1 MAGRRNLLKRI
12 VMVAGLVLIL
22 VGCSDPVLLERRW
35 TVMGT
40 YAEAEI
46 HAFDAKSAENMMEKV
61 RTAFERVDSE
71 MSNWKQ
77 DSMLNQVNRDAR
89 KGPVKVPSAD
99 LYRCIRLAYEYA
111 KNTAGAFDPT
121 VGRLVQAYGF
131 RPVRPRVPGE
141 GELAAALSHSGWEKL
156 QVFPE
161 SRSVRFLDSR
171 LELDLGGI
179 AKGYAIDVAAR
190 NFALPGIRSGLIDL
204 GGTVYA
210 WGVPEEG
217 AEWQVGIRDPEL
229 PGGSTG
235 TILLNNRA
243 VATSAIYE
251 SSFTVDGVTYG
262 HILDPRTGR
271 PANTDII
278 AASVISD
285 SAAEA
290 DALSTAFF
298 VAGSQESA
306 TMLQRARRIE
316 AILLVSGEDGPV
328 LMVSAS
334 LQDRFTVDPG
344 FASRIDGRVRFILPP
359 TTLQ

>member
-1 MAGRRNLLKRI
+1 
-12 VMVAGLVLIL
+12 
-22 VGCSDPVLLERRW
+22 
-35 TVMGT
+35 VMGT
-40 YAEAEI
+40 YAQAEI
-46 HAFDAKSAENMMEKV
+46 HAFDTRSAENMMEKV
-61 RTAFERVDSE
+61 RGALERVDAE

-89 KGPVKVPSAD
+89 KGPVKVPSGD
-99 LYRCIRLAYEYA
+99 LYRCIRIGYEFA
-111 KNTAGAFDPT
+111 KNTEGAFDPT
-121 VGRLVQAYGF
+121 IGRLVQAYGF

-141 GELAAALSHSGWEKL
+141 SELASAMEHSGWEKL

-161 SRSVRFLDSR
+161 SRSIRFRDER

-190 NFALPGIRSGLIDL
+190 NFALPGVRSGLIDL

-210 WGVPEEG
+210 FGVPEEG
-217 AEWQVGIRDPEL
+217 KEWQVGIRDPEL
-229 PGGSTG
+229 PDGSTG
-235 TILLNNRA
+235 TLLLKNRA

-251 SSFTVDGVTYG
+251 NSFTVDGVTYG

-271 PANTDII
+271 PAETDII
-278 AASVISD
+278 AATVISD

-298 VAGSQESA
+298 VAGSQGSA
-306 TMLQRARRIE
+306 AMLQRARRIE
-316 AILLVSGEDGPV
+316 AILLVDGEEGPV
-328 LMVSAS
+328 LMVSGS
-334 LQDRFTVDPG
+334 LKNRFTVDPG

-359 TTLQ
+359 TTLE

>member
-1 MAGRRNLLKRI
+1 MKPS
-12 VMVAGLVLIL
+12 VMFACLVILFVA
-22 VGCSDPVLLERRW
+22 CSDPVRLERRW

-46 HAFDAKSAENMMEKV
+46 NAFDAKSAENMMEKV
-61 RTAFERVDSE
+61 RSAFERVDSE
-71 MSNWKQ
+71 MSNWKK
-77 DSMLNQVNRDAR
+77 DSLLNQVNRDAR

-111 KNTAGAFDPT
+111 KNTDGAFDPT

-141 GELAAALSHSGWEKL
+141 DELATALGHSGWEKL
-156 QVFPE
+156 RVFPE
-161 SRSVRFLDSR
+161 SMSVSYLDSR
-171 LELDLGGI
+171 LEVDLGGI
-179 AKGYAIDVAAR
+179 AKGYAVDVAAR
-190 NFALPGIRSGLIDL
+190 NFALPGVRSGLMDL

-229 PGGSTG
+229 PDGSMG
-235 TILLNNRA
+235 TILLQNRA

-251 SSFTVDGVTYG
+251 NSFTVDGVTYG

-271 PANTDII
+271 PAETDII

-316 AILLVSGEDGPV
+316 AILLVRGDEGPV
-328 LMVSAS
+328 LIVSAS
-334 LQDRFTVDPG
+334 LRNRFTVDPG

-359 TTLQ
+359 TALD